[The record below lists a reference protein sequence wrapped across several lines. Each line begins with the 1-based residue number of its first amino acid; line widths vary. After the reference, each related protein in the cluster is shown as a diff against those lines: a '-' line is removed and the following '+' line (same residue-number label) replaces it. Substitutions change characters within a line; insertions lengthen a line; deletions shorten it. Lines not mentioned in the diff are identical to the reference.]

1 MKRIAIIAAAI
12 AVLGATTAAR
22 ADNSY
27 PFDEPYWK
35 QQLGV
40 HQAAIAAQP
49 EADTSVTTKGR
60 YDLVDNYNP

>member
-1 MKRIAIIAAAI
+1 MKRFTIIVAAVA
-12 AVLGATTAAR
+12 ALGSTVAR
-22 ADNSY
+22 ADNSF

-40 HQAAIAAQP
+40 HQAAIASQP
-49 EADTSVTTKGR
+49 AADTSVKKGP

>member
-1 MKRIAIIAAAI
+1 MQRIATIAAAV
-12 AVLGATTAAR
+12 AVLGASTAAR

-49 EADTSVTTKGR
+49 EADTSANKGP